1 MEMGLHST
9 GFILVGKTA
18 RKECHSFIDIRSGDV
33 PLRGGLCLS
42 GMKGHRAGILINKS
56 GDKYRLVNV

>member
-1 MEMGLHST
+1 MEMGLQCT

-18 RKECHSFIDIRSGDV
+18 RKECHSFIDIRNGDV
-33 PLRGGLCLS
+33 PLSRGLCLS
-42 GMKGHRAGILINKS
+42 RMKGYRAGILINKS